1 VNTGLGSDIDD
12 AGAGLFEAR
21 VQGAGPRARPA
32 PAGVRR
38 EDQTRSGLSPPAGLP
53 ELGVVAAAADHG
65 IQATSSISTRV
76 AVSGNST
83 PNADRAGASLAK
95 NSA

>member
-1 VNTGLGSDIDD
+1 MGPHLGRYQPVQVEVVGLIHHARAALAQFGVD
-12 AGAGLFEAR
+12 A
-21 VQGAGPRARPA
+21 V
-32 PAGVRR
+32 VT
-38 EDQTRSGLSPPAGLP
+38 EDP
-53 ELGVVAAAADHG
+53 ADHG

-83 PNADRAGASLAK
+83 PKADRAGASLVK